1 MYKLELY
8 YYCKL
13 LFLADFPPK
22 SWTVFAY
29 IIYGYRQY
37 VIHNAL
43 FENLSDDAIVVTKF
57 STIFPSI

>member
-22 SWTVFAY
+22 SWTVFSY

-43 FENLSDDAIVVTKF
+43 FENLSDDAVH
-57 STIFPSI
+57 SCD